1 MRSHAPGDS
10 QQLASGHSL
19 APCPAQENRC
29 RQFQT
34 QFDVVHHNALL
45 VSIPKGAAL
54 LCLRRVGPIED
65 PQDDTSTRQSHKTAV
80 CPDLR
85 GADVFFLLRGQ
96 PICPPTSVSTDRLE
110 LTTVTF
116 ISSLVVNVAL
126 CCLESARLAGG
137 EQNEEDTMRWT
148 TDAETN
154 MPSAS
159 TRKENYS

>member
-1 MRSHAPGDS
+1 M
-10 QQLASGHSL
+10 
-19 APCPAQENRC
+19 
-29 RQFQT
+29 
-34 QFDVVHHNALL
+34 
-45 VSIPKGAAL
+45 
-54 LCLRRVGPIED
+54 
-65 PQDDTSTRQSHKTAV
+65 
-80 CPDLR
+80 
-85 GADVFFLLRGQ
+85 
-96 PICPPTSVSTDRLE
+96 STDRLE